1 MAAPRLE
8 MGTSTPATGNFAG
21 TTTAMA
27 FTVIEDQGQAIA
39 SQHLLETSGWGFVA
53 QIVRGGGRK
62 MQDSGAWMWHGQ
74 HAFELRRVRAQI
86 LIEGSVE
93 VRGELRVP
101 PTPGAPV
108 WRLLL
113 DSGAEVHV
121 VDKAQAAMYLNPL
134 TGRGPNLR
142 GVGDCHKISVAR
154 ASLVLT
160 ANPGM
165 SQGRSDKGRVL
176 SGPLELPNPCFA
188 LHPLAPEA
196 AGAHVVKLIDTVRVT
211 ANKGGKGYVEDLTA
225 HERILDLAT
234 KAGDRGAPTRAPT
247 TAECEAMWTA
257 WLSEG
262 ASISATDAAHWT
274 EARAPTEASPLQVLA
289 AADSGAST
297 GAGHSAGRGGGQGS
311 RRDKDGRSG
320 GGGELPVGREW
331 FLDACP
337 PLSPDRLIDPGDA
350 VPLLMVEGKSKLP
363 KVYFARDK
371 SHASFV
377 RLLVWLEAAVLHDHP
392 DAAPLVIRTDGDL
405 MWTDAQGETPRE
417 ILDYL
422 ASTAKPTKIIRSPP
436 GNQQQNPFESHA
448 GRIMYCAKANMFRHN
463 LGRPFG
469 ADMLRGAVAQL
480 EAHLVKVEGE
490 GKKSELKTSYEAYY
504 GSPYDASLWVAAPGQ
519 YLLCRE
525 EMTGS
530 NSSFTPRLQPA
541 VFVRPHGAGWQVR
554 LVGADKRILKVTR
567 HLYVLNDPNLLPT
580 RLAMSDDHGGPPGKL
595 GLFYQ
600 RMRDL
605 YGQTPRRPMDQTFV
619 VTEPLSK
626 APLAI
631 VAALNDEGEPV
642 FADERCTVT
651 VGGGEAWGDQRKA
664 EAGPSPNE
672 RAPGKLKKG
681 AVGAQQAHAPA
692 AAPKAAPRVAPALLD
707 DDELISFDQSHRK
720 QHASRTRYERYKHAK
735 TIGELKRLNPKKW
748 RDDLKWDLAKAIAW
762 LPRQAP
768 TTPKVLVLQEQP
780 PKSEPRRIHDIDYL
794 TRQALVMPKVL
805 ALWEPPQNSE
815 LHYESSLATAASEAG
830 EPFRRWADSHTRVSL
845 ARVAASS
852 HHGRGGQGRLAALAT
867 LKAFGS
873 MVAAAEAPAASRA
886 PARVLAAGT
895 VPAAEA
901 HGEAEMERLEQLE
914 GPLTNLS
921 EELTAIERDLQ
932 AVMDQ
937 ALSTDVPH
945 FAEGCG
951 LVGHSDVYAAT
962 GDAGGAPSK
971 IQSVKARCSIR
982 RGTYLGAGEKPWP
995 RTSSASSRR
1004 RSQGATSRRSRTSR
1018 RACTSSSAGVSGQPK
1033 CSSSTSSSCAA

>member
-74 HAFELRRVRAQI
+74 HAFELRRVRTQI

-274 EARAPTEASPLQVLA
+274 EARAPAEASPLPVLA

-297 GAGHSAGRGGGQGS
+297 GAGHSARRGGGQGS

-320 GGGELPVGREW
+320 GGGDGGGRPRDGRMPPLRDAKTVAERLNITQPKKLRGWWTRVIGATKFPVDDSSYADEAWMQAAARRLATPSARTELSAEAHRALQVGREW
-331 FLDACP
+331 LLDACP

-350 VPLLMVEGKSKLP
+350 VPLLMV
-363 KVYFARDK
+363 D
-371 SHASFV
+371 
-377 RLLVWLEAAVLHDHP
+377 
-392 DAAPLVIRTDGDL
+392 
-405 MWTDAQGETPRE
+405 
-417 ILDYL
+417 
-422 ASTAKPTKIIRSPP
+422 RS
-436 GNQQQNPFESHA
+436 E
-448 GRIMYCAKANMFRHN
+448 
-463 LGRPFG
+463 
-469 ADMLRGAVAQL
+469 
-480 EAHLVKVEGE
+480 
-490 GKKSELKTSYEAYY
+490 
-504 GSPYDASLWVAAPGQ
+504 
-519 YLLCRE
+519 
-525 EMTGS
+525 
-530 NSSFTPRLQPA
+530 
-541 VFVRPHGAGWQVR
+541 
-554 LVGADKRILKVTR
+554 
-567 HLYVLNDPNLLPT
+567 
-580 RLAMSDDHGGPPGKL
+580 
-595 GLFYQ
+595 
-600 RMRDL
+600 
-605 YGQTPRRPMDQTFV
+605 
-619 VTEPLSK
+619 
-626 APLAI
+626 
-631 VAALNDEGEPV
+631 
-642 FADERCTVT
+642 
-651 VGGGEAWGDQRKA
+651 
-664 EAGPSPNE
+664 
-672 RAPGKLKKG
+672 
-681 AVGAQQAHAPA
+681 
-692 AAPKAAPRVAPALLD
+692 
-707 DDELISFDQSHRK
+707 
-720 QHASRTRYERYKHAK
+720 
-735 TIGELKRLNPKKW
+735 
-748 RDDLKWDLAKAIAW
+748 
-762 LPRQAP
+762 
-768 TTPKVLVLQEQP
+768 
-780 PKSEPRRIHDIDYL
+780 
-794 TRQALVMPKVL
+794 
-805 ALWEPPQNSE
+805 
-815 LHYESSLATAASEAG
+815 
-830 EPFRRWADSHTRVSL
+830 
-845 ARVAASS
+845 
-852 HHGRGGQGRLAALAT
+852 GQGREAVVGGRVHLGALGLEEPHDLEVA
-867 LKAFGS
+867 LLRSHEEGHDAVVGGRVRLGALGLEEPHDLEVAFLRSDVQGR
-873 MVAAAEAPAASRA
+873 VA
-886 PARVLAAGT
+886 V
-895 VPAAEA
+895 
-901 HGEAEMERLEQLE
+901 
-914 GPLTNLS
+914 
-921 EELTAIERDLQ
+921 
-932 AVMDQ
+932 
-937 ALSTDVPH
+937 
-945 FAEGCG
+945 
-951 LVGHSDVYAAT
+951 LVGRV
-962 GDAGGAPSK
+962 
-971 IQSVKARCSIR
+971 
-982 RGTYLGAGEKPWP
+982 YLGALGLEEPHDLEEAIARSDVQDGAALVVDASADVDARHTRERFHRLPVLGLRRGHELGGFLRRESNIERQRRNRRGVVKTRVRAGTALGSQQG
-995 RTSSASSRR
+995 RTLHYV
-1004 RSQGATSRRSRTSR
+1004 QT
-1018 RACTSSSAGVSGQPK
+1018 
-1033 CSSSTSSSCAA
+1033 